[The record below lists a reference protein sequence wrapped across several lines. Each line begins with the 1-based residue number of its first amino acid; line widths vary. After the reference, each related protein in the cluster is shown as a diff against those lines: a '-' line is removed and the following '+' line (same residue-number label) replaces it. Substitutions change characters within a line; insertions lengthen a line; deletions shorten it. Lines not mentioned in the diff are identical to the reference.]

1 MTSAHPVK
9 TSSSTL
15 PTSKSASVTSSK
27 PPSSTPN
34 SKPKHST
41 PSDKSNQ
48 DASGTLSRPKTRIQI
63 ANEGLPSASTYTG
76 KSNKSKEEEV
86 FETCV
91 SDSEVSK
98 LIEPEESIPGKKK
111 RSKALGRKITVKV
124 GNPSI
129 SLSIK
134 FDQLEETD
142 DETNPQNSVDTE
154 EKMEEESD
162 GSDCDSPWAR
172 HRSDWNKD
180 LDSWQVSTA
189 ETKIVKQ
196 T

>member
-27 PPSSTPN
+27 PPSSTLN
-34 SKPKHST
+34 SRPKHST
-41 PSDKSNQ
+41 PDKSNQ
-48 DASGTLSRPKTRIQI
+48 NTSGTLSRPKTRIQI
-63 ANEGLPSASTYTG
+63 ANEGLPSASNYTG

-98 LIEPEESIPGKKK
+98 LMEPEESIPGKKR
-111 RSKALGRKITVKV
+111 RSKARGRKITVKV

-129 SLSIK
+129 SLSNK
-134 FDQLEETD
+134 FEQLEETD
-142 DETNPQNSVDTE
+142 D
-154 EKMEEESD
+154 
-162 GSDCDSPWAR
+162 
-172 HRSDWNKD
+172 
-180 LDSWQVSTA
+180 
-189 ETKIVKQ
+189 
-196 T
+196 